1 MVSIMFGEYSGRF
14 YVAVLFMIVAGGLVG
29 FTASYIVLMGRI
41 DALESQLKIEIE
53 RNSESIGEVEKNLA
67 KKVNELSRYITDVR
81 NDLTRSAER
90 NRNDIIAVKMDLVE
104 NVENLSDEIAA
115 VKTDL
120 SNITIKINTLE
131 TYLETLSS
139 DVKSLEERFAE
150 IESELNFTN
159 FQTLKEL
166 KDWLEA
172 DTTNQQRYIPNEHD
186 CEDFAFD
193 LMINAFKSRRIIG
206 TIAVYLSDTL
216 LYIERSDGTYY
227 QVPIAYDVSP
237 YHIFGDH
244 MMNIAYVE
252 TRGWVLIEPQTDLV
266 IPLDT
271 YEL

>member
-1 MVSIMFGEYSGRF
+1 MFGEYSGRF

-41 DALESQLKIEIE
+41 EAVESQLKVEIE
-53 RNSESIGEVEKNLA
+53 RNRESIGEVEENLA

-81 NDLTRSAER
+81 NDLTRSVER

-120 SNITIKINTLE
+120 SNITIKINSLE
-131 TYLETLSS
+131 MYLETLSS

-166 KDWLEA
+166 KDWLEK
-172 DTTNQQRYIPNEHD
+172 DGTDKHVYIPGEYD
-186 CEDFAFD
+186 CEDFAFN
-193 LMINAFKSRRIIG
+193 LMINAFKSRKIVG
-206 TIAVYLSDTL
+206 TVIVHYSDTIP
-216 LYIERSDGTYY
+216 YIERSDGTYWK
-227 QVPIAYDVSP
+227 VHRAYSIQP
-237 YHIFGDH
+237 YHIFGSH

-252 TRGWVLIEPQTDLV
+252 TRGWVLIEPQTDQVL
-266 IPLDT
+266 PLDT